1 MSETTRFPVPTTQA
15 SGHETEKL
23 PTGLLSR
30 REQRNAVAA
39 LPRLAPGRYLAVDD
53 VDSVVMV
60 RIDKG
65 VTRIGRALQAD
76 VHLDDV
82 SVSRRHAL
90 IVVRE
95 QGAVVLDDRSLN
107 GVHVN
112 GARVSSA
119 ILRHGDVIGLGR
131 AVLRFVEIPEL
142 GHPAPAA

>member
-1 MSETTRFPVPTTQA
+1 MSTTRFPAPTTQA
-15 SGHETEKL
+15 PGHQTERL
-23 PTGLLSR
+23 PAGLLSR
-30 REQRNAVAA
+30 REQRNAVA

-53 VDSVVMV
+53 VDSVVVV

-95 QGAVVLDDRSLN
+95 QGTVVLDDRSLN
-107 GVHVN
+107 GVFVN

-119 ILRHGDVIGLGR
+119 ILRHGDVIALGR
-131 AVLRFVEIPEL
+131 AVLRYVEIPEL
-142 GHPAPAA
+142 GSPAPAA

>member
-1 MSETTRFPVPTTQA
+1 MSTTRFPAPTTQA
-15 SGHETEKL
+15 PGHQTERL
-23 PTGLLSR
+23 PAGLLSR

-53 VDSVVMV
+53 V
-60 RIDKG
+60 
-65 VTRIGRALQAD
+65 
-76 VHLDDV
+76 

-95 QGAVVLDDRSLN
+95 QGTVVLDDRSLN
-107 GVHVN
+107 GVYVN
-112 GARVSSA
+112 GARVTSA

-131 AVLRFVEIPEL
+131 AVLRFIEIPEL